1 MGAGAGLFD
10 DLPINLPLLVE
21 GETLF
26 SWCARYHRLSG
37 NAIAGHS
44 CAQLFGAR
52 RPSLK
57 HDFPKNLSAFCKRTR
72 NCLGV
77 PEALALERT
86 LLGYYAP
93 FISLARYQRALEA
106 ICDQRTA
113 EPKHLLGLMASRVG
127 ASHPLKACPECT
139 QHDLDELGF
148 SRWLLEH
155 QWPSVWICRRHGIP
169 LRSLTSSAQPRDLRD
184 WTLPEDHSGGDWEHL
199 PELATASIEKLTRI
213 ASVSAGIAQISA
225 VFDEDRLRIAYRQVA
240 RDRGWVAFD
249 GSLRMLAMTRHLMT
263 GYGDLVTMPGF
274 GFLAEADPNGGGV
287 IGLLTRRFPG
297 MHHPAKHA
305 ALIAFLFESVEHFID
320 AYRTATAPEARDDA
334 DIVVGNCREHLR
346 RLVELEKW
354 SVSRAAKAT
363 GIPLGQACRWLK
375 SVGVPYD
382 HRPRM
387 LSDQAKARLSRM
399 LKTGDD
405 YEQIAKETGLKKSLV
420 RAFAA
425 SNRSLRDA
433 WRARRF
439 ERLRERHRD
448 RAMELFNTMEGVSIK
463 ALKLVKGNGLTWL
476 ERHDREWLAKVA
488 PTL

>member
-1 MGAGAGLFD
+1 MGADIGLFD
-10 DLPINLPLLVE
+10 DLPISLPSMVE
-21 GETLF
+21 GETLY

-44 CAQLFGAR
+44 CAQLFGVR

-57 HDFPKNLSAFCKRTR
+57 HDFPRNLSDLCTRTR

-93 FISLARYQRALEA
+93 FISLSRYQRVLDAL
-106 ICDQRTA
+106 CNQRA
-113 EPKHLLGLMASRVG
+113 VEPKHLLGLMASRVG
-127 ASHPLKACPECT
+127 ASHPLKACSKCI

-148 SRWLLEH
+148 SRWILEH

-169 LRSLTSSAQPRDLRD
+169 LRRLASSAQPRDLRD
-184 WTLPEDHSGGDWEHL
+184 WTLPEDHSDGDWEHL
-199 PELATASIEKLTRI
+199 SEFRPSSIEKLTHI
-213 ASVSAGIAQISA
+213 ASVSAGIAQIST
-225 VFDEDRLRIAYRQVA
+225 VFDDDRLRIAYRQGA
-240 RDRGWVAFD
+240 RERGWVAFD
-249 GSLRMLAMTRHLMT
+249 GSLRMLVMTRHLMIC
-263 GYGDLVTMPGF
+263 YGDLATMPGF
-274 GFLAEADPNGGGV
+274 GFLTEADPNGGGV
-287 IGLLTRRFPG
+287 IGLLTRRYPG

-305 ALIAFLFESVEHFID
+305 ALIAFLFESVDHFID
-320 AYRTATAPEARDDA
+320 AYRTATEPEARDDA
-334 DIVVGNCREHLR
+334 DIVLGNCREHLR

-354 SVSRAAKAT
+354 SVTRAAKAT
-363 GIPLGQACRWLK
+363 GIPPGQACRWLT

-387 LSDQAKARLSRM
+387 LSDQAKARLSSM
-399 LKTGDD
+399 LKAGDD
-405 YEQIAKETGLKKSLV
+405 YDQIAKGIGLKKSLV

-439 ERLRERHRD
+439 ERLRERHRV
-448 RAMELFNTMEGVSIK
+448 RAMELFNTMQGASIK
-463 ALKLVKGNGLTWL
+463 ALKSVKGNGLTWL
-476 ERHDREWLAKVA
+476 ERHDREWLSKAA